1 MWHFVESSLAC
12 PLALDGT
19 FDRLHVLGLNK
30 ALKFQA
36 PPDCCAFVVGATRG
50 APLFRKAH
58 TGACVSAERPSSA
71 FKPPRS
77 VSESLRRSARGIGMG
92 RFTVLWRAPQLR
104 APESNGVFSLGS
116 TSATSQVTSSRPAGS
131 AEPRNLRQRRERRS
145 HELPRSAPQ
154 VFTFSRV
161 NNSQFSL
168 CRPRV
173 VPGERRPPSPRRQ

>member
-1 MWHFVESSLAC
+1 LAC

-36 PPDCCAFVVGATRG
+36 PPECCPFVVCATRG

-92 RFTVLWRAPQLR
+92 RFTVLWRAPAAR
-104 APESNGVFSLGS
+104 AGIEWGFLLGVDLGS
-116 TSATSQVTSSRPAGS
+116 SATSQVTSSWPAGS
-131 AEPRNLRQRRERRS
+131 ADPRNLRQRQERRS
-145 HELPRSAPQ
+145 HELPRSAHPRHAQ

-161 NNSQFSL
+161 INSQFTVSSV
-168 CRPRV
+168 RV
-173 VPGERRPPSPRRQ
+173 VIW